1 MVFSQELGDEYVIL
15 RVLLDIQYFVKLTTI
30 LNTHTI
36 SFFLCVVDASSD
48 GFLFINEYLQLHLI
62 LTYFIKK
69 INPSY
74 IINV

>member
-48 GFLFINEYLQLHLI
+48 GFLLYQWISTAAFNSHILH
-62 LTYFIKK
+62 
-69 INPSY
+69 
-74 IINV
+74 